1 VIYYCGEGSA
11 TMWMKLWL
19 AKRELRFALYL
30 PDLRQNMGQNRI
42 RDADVDSK
50 YCRATFLKICVGMIL
65 CGSHDAAMTQKR
77 YRGIHF
83 DGVPGASEPNR
94 KTGGRATFL

>member
-1 VIYYCGEGSA
+1 
-11 TMWMKLWL
+11 MWMKLWL
-19 AKRELRFALYL
+19 AKRELRFAL
-30 PDLRQNMGQNRI
+30 
-42 RDADVDSK
+42 DADVDSK

-83 DGVPGASEPNR
+83 DGVFGASEPNR